1 MEQFQQDVV
10 IGEDG
15 KRYQLSDERHTPEHK
30 SLKPSGRTKKE
41 KQQRLSKTTLIH
53 GDCKTELKKLHTNSV
68 DLAFF
73 DPPYPEIRKRS
84 DDYPRISEDDW
95 FDLMKELVVQA
106 KRVVKPTGSAVI
118 VLQPNSESL
127 GKMRLWLWDFVS
139 WAGREWNLVQDCWAW
154 STDAMPFAGT
164 QRKYGLMRQ
173 SIKMLIWLGSPD
185 CYRNQ
190 DAVLWTPA
198 QYTQT
203 ALASER
209 FQGDGK
215 LRKTPSGRTL
225 RFDRFAKTLEERGGA
240 TPYNLLPVSCAGSSG
255 GRDGH
260 PAVTSFE
267 LADWWCR
274 YLLPENGTLLD
285 PFCGSGTSL
294 VAGLDNGAKKVI
306 GIDRVKKYLKT
317 AEKWIGS

>member
-1 MEQFQQDVV
+1 
-10 IGEDG
+10 
-15 KRYQLSDERHTPEHK
+15 
-30 SLKPSGRTKKE
+30 
-41 KQQRLSKTTLIH
+41 
-53 GDCKTELKKLHTNSV
+53 
-68 DLAFF
+68 
-73 DPPYPEIRKRS
+73 
-84 DDYPRISEDDW
+84 
-95 FDLMKELVVQA
+95 
-106 KRVVKPTGSAVI
+106 
-118 VLQPNSESL
+118 
-127 GKMRLWLWDFVS
+127 MRLWLWDFVS

-203 ALASER
+203 AVASER

-240 TPYNLLPVSCAGSSG
+240 TPYNLLPVSCAGSTG

-260 PAVTSFE
+260 PAVTSYE

-274 YLLPENGTLLD
+274 YLLPDNGTLLD